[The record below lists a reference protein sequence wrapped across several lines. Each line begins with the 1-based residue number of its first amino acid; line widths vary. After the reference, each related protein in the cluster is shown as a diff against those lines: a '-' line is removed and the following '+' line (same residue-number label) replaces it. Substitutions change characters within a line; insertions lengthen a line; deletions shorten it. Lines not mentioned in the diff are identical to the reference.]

1 MVTEHTMPRGSTTPR
16 PSDAAPPSTGSPPTL
31 RRTIVAGLAGGLAF
45 VAGTFVT
52 FALFGGSREGDT
64 GLLFDPDTQHE
75 KVIAVWKEIEPLPR
89 IVDEPATV
97 LAGMVVFGVA
107 YALLY
112 RWVSAAWPSRLRAHV
127 ARLGLVVWLGTVFA
141 EFIGPFNTMHQPLR
155 VSVLA
160 WCFWAVPAIAQALA
174 IVGVSGGGR
183 VVPSSP

>member
-1 MVTEHTMPRGSTTPR
+1 MATEHTIESGPTTPR
-16 PSDAAPPSTGSPPTL
+16 SPDEAAGATDRPPTL
-31 RRTIVAGLAGGLAF
+31 RRTILAGVAGGLAF

-89 IVDEPATV
+89 IIDEPATV
-97 LAGMVVFGVA
+97 LTGMVVFGVA

-112 RWVSAAWPSRLRAHV
+112 RWVSAAWPSRARARV

-155 VSVLA
+155 LSVLA
-160 WCFWAVPAIAQALA
+160 WCFWAVPAFTQALA
-174 IVGVSGGGR
+174 IVGVSGRGQ
-183 VVPSSP
+183 VEPPSA